1 MLLLVGMSKKIQTK
15 IQNQP
20 NIFLHPDHAF
30 QSKVLMSA
38 SINIRKREKS
48 IDVFF
53 IAVKCPVLN
62 EQKDLRKLTL
72 FRNSV
77 TYENL

>member
-30 QSKVLMSA
+30 QWKVLMSA
-38 SINIRKREKS
+38 PMNIRKREKS
-48 IDVFF
+48 RRILYSSEMPSL
-53 IAVKCPVLN
+53 K
-62 EQKDLRKLTL
+62 
-72 FRNSV
+72 
-77 TYENL
+77 

>member
-30 QSKVLMSA
+30 QWKVLMSA